1 MRGHGACVS
10 GDLTQGHAMARC
22 AAAGIVRA
30 VAATGGPGLW
40 ADSGYRFDE
49 AVRNGM
55 ALLEDGNDAV
65 RDAFAVALGELA
77 AACKS
82 GAAQDAVSSRFSVA
96 PMHPSAAAPPVQQSS
111 VAIWLMPSG
120 NACPGPMASRLSEH
134 QAQLH
139 ESFRGLDTRVCSLL
153 RFAVRRLSALTLVT
167 NK

>member
-1 MRGHGACVS
+1 
-10 GDLTQGHAMARC
+10 MARC

-40 ADSGYRFDE
+40 ADSGYRFEE

-82 GAAQDAVSSRFSVA
+82 GAAQDAVSSRCFVA
-96 PMHPSAAAPPVQQSS
+96 SM
-111 VAIWLMPSG
+111 
-120 NACPGPMASRLSEH
+120 CPGNISQCKRQSR
-134 QAQLH
+134 
-139 ESFRGLDTRVCSLL
+139 T
-153 RFAVRRLSALTLVT
+153 AVGVEPRSGAD
-167 NK
+167 